1 MSHKTLTNSQK
12 QKIKRYAVNDINKV
26 NRSMEKQKGWFGFG
40 RNFGKV
46 GLDLLKFSG
55 KVGLDLLKFSYKVGL
70 DLNNIMYLCH

>member
-40 RNFGKV
+40 LNFGKV
-46 GLDLLKFSG
+46 GLDLLKFSS
-55 KVGLDLLKFSYKVGL
+55 KVGLDLIKFSCKVGL

>member
-1 MSHKTLTNSQK
+1 
-12 QKIKRYAVNDINKV
+12 
-26 NRSMEKQKGWFGFG
+26 MEKQKGWFGFG
-40 RNFGKV
+40 RNFCKV